1 MPSGRRQGVGK
12 VLSPGLLGGALV
24 KGQVPTPAHY
34 PVLTVNELVLFWG
47 VDTCQVAGSAPAVSL
62 CVLPG
67 PPMSKVAVAVALEFV
82 PATVASFCVWGA
94 AGEHGGGG
102 RA

>member
-1 MPSGRRQGVGK
+1 M
-12 VLSPGLLGGALV
+12 LSPGLLGGALV

-34 PVLTVNELVLFWG
+34 PVLTVNKLVLFWG

-94 AGEHGGGG
+94 AGEHEGGCSP
-102 RA
+102 RHP